1 MFEAMMG
8 GVAQDFVRY
17 AMQVQVNVN
26 QQPAAVPA
34 VGTAVDADAKAD
46 APAEAAPVPGPVLE
60 GDEPRVQ
67 NLAYSAPDE
76 SATGG
81 GLSPALAAAEPG
93 TAPPKQEAVNTPE
106 VRSDWDKTPRNA
118 PCPCGSGKKF
128 KLCHGK

>member
-17 AMQVQVNVN
+17 AMQVQVNVTRPGE
-26 QQPAAVPA
+26 PAAGA
-34 VGTAVDADAKAD
+34 E
-46 APAEAAPVPGPVLE
+46 APAPAALPT
-60 GDEPRVQ
+60 EPEPQVQ

-76 SATGG
+76 SSAGG
-81 GLSPALAAAEPG
+81 GLSPATLAAGPD
-93 TAPPKQEAVNTPE
+93 APPKAEEPPVNTPTVKSE
-106 VRSDWDKTPRNA
+106 WDKTPRNA